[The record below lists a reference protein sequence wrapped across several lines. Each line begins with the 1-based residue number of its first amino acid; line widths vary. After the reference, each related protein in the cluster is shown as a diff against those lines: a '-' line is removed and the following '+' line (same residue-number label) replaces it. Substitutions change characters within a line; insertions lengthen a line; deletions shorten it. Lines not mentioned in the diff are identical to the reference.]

1 MATQGNQALHKSNR
15 RLSYQAHGAGKTT
28 TWQNWSLTE
37 PTCLSI
43 SKVLLEHSN
52 AQFTWRPWV
61 LSLQYHWVFSSRLHI
76 LHQKYLLPVLWQKH
90 CTSLGLAYQAQIP
103 EELKE
108 APAPLNEMQPL
119 PKCFVSL
126 PRTTNTPIILK
137 LEQMHVT
144 GEELFI
150 RPKT

>member
-1 MATQGNQALHKSNR
+1 M
-15 RLSYQAHGAGKTT
+15 
-28 TWQNWSLTE
+28 
-37 PTCLSI
+37 
-43 SKVLLEHSN
+43 
-52 AQFTWRPWV
+52 
-61 LSLQYHWVFSSRLHI
+61 LSLHDVHECFHSSITGCFPADCISYTKSIYCQSRGKNTA
-76 LHQKYLLPVLWQKH
+76 QAW
-90 CTSLGLAYQAQIP
+90 GYQAQIP